1 MRIMLKVLT
10 KVKGITVHY
19 VKVREESEIIS
30 QKIMC
35 VLRLPDTYAVGVKP
49 ERKADRTEV
58 GKRRKYMF
66 GGVVKYSCGSKAE
79 CELRKG

>member
-35 VLRLPDTYAVGVKP
+35 VLRLPDTYAVVVKP
-49 ERKADRTEV
+49 EIKADRTEV
-58 GKRRKYMF
+58 GKRKYMF
-66 GGVVKYSCGSKAE
+66 GGVVSIHVGLKQSVN
-79 CELRKG
+79 

>member
-19 VKVREESEIIS
+19 VKVREESEI
-30 QKIMC
+30 MC

-49 ERKADRTEV
+49 ERKAARTEV
-58 GKRRKYMF
+58 GKRKYMF
-66 GGVVKYSCGSKAE
+66 GGVVSIHVGLKQSVN
-79 CELRKG
+79 